1 MRCTLC
7 VVDAPLNVLAFGDGH
22 RRYGSHPDVYP
33 SRPCAPIRHILRVDD
48 FLDMSAGSEGR
59 FEFSEW
65 VRAYGRYLD
74 QQLDVYSSINFCLET
89 EEAGSESRMRSL
101 NTQDLLF
108 QLPKLQRLLQ
118 RLTDCVP
125 RGSTAK
131 DPIVQVLPACNRAF
145 VVFLLILQLWLSLAG
160 SL

>member
-1 MRCTLC
+1 
-7 VVDAPLNVLAFGDGH
+7 
-22 RRYGSHPDVYP
+22 
-33 SRPCAPIRHILRVDD
+33 
-48 FLDMSAGSEGR
+48 MSAGSEGR

-74 QQLDVYSSINFCLET
+74 EQLDVYSTINFYLET

-101 NTQDLLF
+101 STQDLLF

-131 DPIVQVLPACNRAF
+131 DPIVQVGCCLRELFFVSSGLGF
-145 VVFLLILQLWLSLAG
+145 VVNVQVFVNVHCVLW
-160 SL
+160 

>member
-1 MRCTLC
+1 MRET
-7 VVDAPLNVLAFGDGH
+7 D
-22 RRYGSHPDVYP
+22 P
-33 SRPCAPIRHILRVDD
+33 SFIEELLKTAEEPVGLEASSKSTSGGGPVREKGGHILRVDD

-74 QQLDVYSSINFCLET
+74 EQLSVYSSINFYLET
-89 EEAGSESRMRSL
+89 EDAGAESRMRNL

-118 RLTDCVP
+118 RVTDCIP

-131 DPIVQVLPACNRAF
+131 DPIVQV
-145 VVFLLILQLWLSLAG
+145 WWWWG
-160 SL
+160 

>member
-1 MRCTLC
+1 M
-7 VVDAPLNVLAFGDGH
+7 
-22 RRYGSHPDVYP
+22 
-33 SRPCAPIRHILRVDD
+33 DD

-74 QQLDVYSSINFCLET
+74 EQLDVYSSINFYLEA
-89 EEAGSESRMRSL
+89 EESGSESRMRNL

-131 DPIVQVLPACNRAF
+131 DPIVQVPHVC
-145 VVFLLILQLWLSLAG
+145 
-160 SL
+160 